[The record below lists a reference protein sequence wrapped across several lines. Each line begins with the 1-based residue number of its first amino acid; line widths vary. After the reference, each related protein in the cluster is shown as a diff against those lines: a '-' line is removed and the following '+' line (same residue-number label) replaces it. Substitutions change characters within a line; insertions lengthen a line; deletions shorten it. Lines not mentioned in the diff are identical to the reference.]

1 MKAVIG
7 QALLGLEWGCIGII
21 WDNGKGTRKLLY
33 LGYVGTI
40 GCRESWAFV
49 ERPGPRGRSVRLAE
63 ANNANSKE

>member
-40 GCRESWAFV
+40 GCRETWAFL
-49 ERPGPRGRSVRLAE
+49 ERPGTSREVRLAE
-63 ANNANSKE
+63 ANNADSKE